1 MTPWTIARQA
11 LLSVEL
17 SRPEYQNG
25 LPFPS
30 PGHLPNPGIEP
41 GSPGLQI
48 DSLPPELLG
57 KPRALL
63 YSYFL
68 DLLQFYL
75 FFCFVLATHFLLFSG
90 SCFCLVLGSSCPISF
105 LFAQSLSPPSLH
117 QALWTFTVL
126 EVAWAVLVWFC
137 SGCGPVTVLVILRDS
152 FISQFQGASFLHR
165 PYKWRA
171 SIGSCLWVSLCGRL
185 PVVWVGTL
193 SYPDL
198 PVLIATKTWP
208 GHISLS
214 LFSSCQSRKRIWRE
228 WVVNCGLWI
237 RPPAFVF

>member
-1 MTPWTIARQA
+1 MTPRIIACQA
-11 LLSVEL
+11 PLSVEF

-41 GSPGLQI
+41 RSPVLQI

-68 DLLQFYL
+68 DLLQFYFVL
-75 FFCFVLATHFLLFSG
+75 FWLLTFFCSLVPASVWFLVLAVPFP
-90 SCFCLVLGSSCPISF
+90 SCLPRASLHLVSIRQQ
-105 LFAQSLSPPSLH
+105 QSLEL
-117 QALWTFTVL
+117 LRTFTVL
-126 EVAWAVLVWFC
+126 EVAWAILMWFC
-137 SGCGPVTVLVILRDS
+137 SGCGPVTVLAILRDS

-171 SIGSCLWVSLCGRL
+171 SVGSCLWVSLCGRL

-198 PVLIATKTWP
+198 PILIATKTWP

-214 LFSSCQSRKRIWRE
+214 LFSACQSRKRI
-228 WVVNCGLWI
+228 
-237 RPPAFVF
+237 